1 MPKSMGSIIT
11 QDGKRYEVP
20 ERTPEEL
27 REIFRPCGTELGSLV
42 YSWNRLHET
51 LSALFEAIVKS
62 ETPQLPLAIWHST
75 DNDSAQRKML
85 RAATEA
91 AIHLPGNV
99 KDRIVWILNTIDDPL
114 RFKRND
120 ALHAPLAFIT
130 GVVNDA
136 VTTWVHADV
145 FSASPRAKALRE
157 KNLIKEFKEYAEMAI
172 MLAEHSGHLLKA
184 IGDPTY
190 ALPGKPSLP
199 HAHRKRGL

>member
-1 MPKSMGSIIT
+1 MGSIIT
-11 QDGKRYEVP
+11 PAGKRYELP

-27 REIFRPCGTELGSLV
+27 REIFRPYGSELGNVV
-42 YSWNRLHET
+42 YSWNRLHEM
-51 LSALFEAIVKS
+51 LSSLFEAIVKS

-85 RAATEA
+85 RAATEVA
-91 AIHLPGNV
+91 TNLPGNV

-120 ALHAPLAFIT
+120 ALHAPLAFVT
-130 GVVNDA
+130 GVVNDV

-157 KNLIKEFKEYAEMAI
+157 KNLIKEFKEYAETAI
-172 MLAEHSGHLLKA
+172 MLAKHSEHLLKA

-190 ALPGKPSLP
+190 ALPGKPPLP
-199 HAHRKRGL
+199 HAHRKSGL